1 MTVTARTDFSP
12 TQKVVFDAFHNDVI
26 YDSEFSDIFQQ
37 DTDVKVDETG
47 GGRYIEHAI
56 QLAMGGGGR
65 AIAAESYLSNAQVP
79 RFANPRIY
87 LKSFHD
93 TLNLSGEALD
103 RLRSGEE
110 GWLTAMEQALPD
122 LKNRMVHHD
131 DAAMLG
137 LGNGVKARIKA
148 STTAT
153 VGGISFTASKSAYD
167 TPAAGQFAILI
178 DRPFGITGLTEA
190 WRLFAENDSIVFTSD
205 ATAATPTLRNAGTTQ
220 AAVVTNIDEDND
232 ILILTG
238 DTALRSAVAAG
249 DYIAL
254 GDASGSEFQASSTFQ
269 TMTGLY
275 GAVDDGNLLATY
287 MGVTRTNER
296 LLKARVMN
304 TTTGTYGGVLSE
316 KVLERGDDLLAD
328 RRSKIAVIITSKSGN
343 RQYRASLRSDRLFQG
358 NGTGVGGTVAGQKGL
373 QIILGTSNVNLRV
386 SRKIPPEVTFG
397 LADTKWKMYQSG
409 DMEFDTRTGSMWKQY
424 VDGTGRKHQYFADV
438 FRYRELFCGFPG
450 GNVRFDSLTKDA

>member
-1 MTVTARTDFSP
+1 MPVTARTDLSP
-12 TQKVVFDAFHNDVI
+12 VQKVIFDAFHNDVI
-26 YDSEFSDIFQQ
+26 YDSEFSDIFQS

-65 AIAAESYLSNAQVP
+65 AIASDTYLSLAQTP

-103 RLRSGEE
+103 RLRTGDE

-131 DAAMLG
+131 DSAMLG
-137 LGNGVKARIKA
+137 IGNGVKCRIQ
-148 STTAT
+148 SYTGTL
-153 VGGISFTASKSAYD
+153 GGISFTTGVSAYN
-167 TPAAGQFAILI
+167 TPASGQFAIKI
-178 DRPFGITGLTEA
+178 NRPFGVTGLTEA

-238 DTALRSAVAAG
+238 ASALQAAVAAN
-249 DYIAL
+249 DYIGL

-275 GAVDDGNLLATY
+275 GAVDDGNILSTY

-296 LLKARVMN
+296 LLKSKVLDTSVN
-304 TTTGTYGGVLSE
+304 YGGTLSE
-316 KVLERGDDLLAD
+316 TVLERGDDLLTD
-328 RRSKIAVIITSKSGN
+328 RRSRIAVVITSKSGN
-343 RQYRASLRSDRLFQG
+343 RQYRKSLRGDRLF
-358 NGTGVGGTVAGQKGL
+358 NANATGVGGTAAGQKGL
-373 QIILGTSNVNLRV
+373 QILLGTNSVNLRV

-397 LADTKWKMYQSG
+397 LADTKWKLYQSG
-409 DMEFDTRTGSMWKQY
+409 TMEFDTRTGSMWKQY
-424 VDGTGRKHQYFADV
+424 VDGTGRKHQYYADV

-450 GNVRFDSLTKDA
+450 GNVRFDGLSKDA